1 MAKLD
6 ARRLQAFLAD
16 PGAARLVLIF
26 GEDGG
31 LVRERGEA
39 LSRAVAGD
47 DPFRLVDI
55 PREVAAKDAGLLA
68 AEAATPALTGGR
80 RLVRV
85 RDATDGLANAAKAVL
100 AGQGPGIVLLEAGAL
115 DGRKGLRA
123 AMEKAGPE
131 AAVIACYVEMGA
143 ALESS
148 ISGFLRDFGV
158 SAEPAALAWMAGR
171 LSEDRLV
178 MRREC
183 EKLALYVGA
192 GGRVT
197 EEDAVAS
204 LSEGSALDLD
214 AALLAATEGDAP
226 RADAALDAAFAE
238 GAAAVQVVRAALRH
252 VQRLEVAAAAV
263 ARGASAKDA
272 VEGLR
277 PPVFFKTRPAF
288 ERALR
293 LWRPDTLAAAGAALL
308 GAERLTKTTGMPDA
322 TVARAAVM
330 GLAREAVR
338 AKRG

>member
-6 ARRLQAFLAD
+6 ARRIPAFLAD
-16 PGAARLVLIF
+16 PGAVRVVLVF

-31 LVRERGEA
+31 LVRERADA
-39 LSRAVAGD
+39 LARSVAGD
-47 DPFRLVDI
+47 DPFCLVDI
-55 PREVAAKDAGLLA
+55 AREAAAKDPGLLA

-85 RDATDGLANAAKAVL
+85 RDATDGLASGIKHVL
-100 AGQGPGIVLLEAGAL
+100 GGTGPGIVLLEAGGL

-123 AMEKAGPE
+123 ALEKAGPE
-131 AAVIACYVEMGA
+131 AAVMACYAETGA
-143 ALESS
+143 ALEGS
-148 ISGFLRDFGV
+148 IAGLLKSLGV
-158 SAEPAALAWMAGR
+158 TAEPAAMSFMAQR
-171 LSEDRLV
+171 LGEDRLV

-192 GGRVT
+192 GGRVS

-214 AALLAATEGDAP
+214 AALLAATEGDAA
-226 RADAALDAAFAE
+226 RTDRALDAAFAE
-238 GAAAVQVVRAALRH
+238 GAHAVQVVRAALRH
-252 VQRLEVAAAAV
+252 VQRLEAGAAAV
-263 ARGASAKDA
+263 ARGASAREA
-272 VEGLR
+272 VEGMR
-277 PPVFFKTRPAF
+277 PPVFFKSRPAI

-293 LWRPDTLAAAGAALL
+293 LWRPEMLAAAGSALL
-308 GAERLTKTTGMPDA
+308 EAERLTKTTGSPDEA
-322 TVARAAVM
+322 VARAAVM